1 MDLTLRND
9 LGNFAFRTM
18 KTVPLSFCLLL
29 SVIASAQDSLH
40 VNTPLLLYGLATYD
54 LPGSYGL
61 SIGASFPFH
70 RVVKKNTNQHFTHE
84 SLHPVNFVSAELGEY
99 RRPFAYTA
107 IIFNAGIGTR
117 YTKSPKHFTEL
128 SFHQGILRTVY
139 DGQVYEVQPDGSIKE
154 LRFFGRTYGTSGFS
168 YAANWAVQKLTP
180 GLWFFQ
186 VRPSLW
192 AQYPYNSFIK
202 LHFSLQAGISYRLK
216 TISTHGYTKY
226 IW

>member
-9 LGNFAFRTM
+9 LRNFAFRTM
-18 KTVPLSFCLLL
+18 KTVPLSICLFL

-40 VNTPLLLYGLATYD
+40 IGKPFLLYSLATYD
-54 LPGSYGL
+54 VPGSYGL

-70 RVVKKNTNQHFTHE
+70 PVIKKSNNGNHTHE
-84 SLHPVNFVSAELGEY
+84 SYQPVNFVSAELEEY

-139 DGQVYEVQPDGSIKE
+139 DGQVYDVQPDGSIKR
-154 LRFFGRTYGTSGFS
+154 LKSFGRTYGTTGFS
-168 YAANWAVQKLTP
+168 YSVNWALQKITP

-216 TISTHGYTKY
+216 TILTHGQAKS
-226 IW
+226 IQ